1 VECPELLLH
10 WHNISNHIALLS
22 VKDEKSLLALA
33 EKLRLRGLSIVLFQ
47 EPDLDNQYT
56 SFAVEACDL
65 ARRQTSHLPMA
76 FKEYGTVWNKMK
88 ENMET

>member
-1 VECPELLLH
+1 LH